1 MLNIIKS
8 IGIVDWYK
16 IDRGYGV
23 LKKLPDQKEYFIHHS
38 EISSEYKYLLSAGDL
53 VIFSPV
59 YDKKRNRDTA
69 SDIHY
74 FKKSSDVKW
83 AIDEWINEDYLQDTH
98 LKSIIS
104 SYLKDYDKDEN
115 FTFKDA

>member
-59 YDKKRNRDTA
+59 YDKFIILKNLQMLNGQLMNGLMKIIYK
-69 SDIHY
+69 IH
-74 FKKSSDVKW
+74 
-83 AIDEWINEDYLQDTH
+83 T
-98 LKSIIS
+98 
-104 SYLKDYDKDEN
+104 
-115 FTFKDA
+115 